1 MTYSYIL
8 DSINNI
14 DVLDNDEL
22 IKMLDVIDSVL
33 SNYYSLSQKEINNIR
48 ALNLLANDELLKREG
63 IGYAKI
69 TLW

>member
-22 IKMLDVIDSVL
+22 IKILDVIDSVL

-48 ALNLLANDELLKREG
+48 ALNLLTNDELLKRG
-63 IGYAKI
+63 GLGYEKI
-69 TLW
+69 TIW

>member
-14 DVLDNDEL
+14 DTLDNDEL
-22 IKMLDVIDSVL
+22 IKILDVIDSVL

-69 TLW
+69 TI

>member
-48 ALNLLANDELLKREG
+48 ALNLLANDELLKRG
-63 IGYAKI
+63 GWGYEKI
-69 TLW
+69 TIW

>member
-22 IKMLDVIDSVL
+22 IKILDVIDSVL

-48 ALNLLANDELLKREG
+48 ALNLLTNDELLKRG
-63 IGYAKI
+63 GLGYEKI
-69 TLW
+69 TI

>member
-63 IGYAKI
+63 IGYEKI